1 MPQAGAAARLQVL
14 VVLAVLAAP
23 AVLALLAL
31 LAVAGVGQRAG
42 DGSRGVAG
50 AIIGHEKAQ
59 GGDIHC
65 RQRSDPCRDQ
75 LSFVVAEITTVMP
88 RPGVLGGS
96 ANQAADGK
104 AKLSTKFKRI
114 AIMAQFSQLHSKLDQ
129 SCNTSQL
136 WLKHPWH
143 PFVT

>member
-1 MPQAGAAARLQVL
+1 MAALWAESLPRAACRNSRSSCQPLEQRVPQAGAAARLQVL

-75 LSFVVAEITTVMP
+75 LGFVVVGNQQGAA
-88 RPGVLGGS
+88 RPGV
-96 ANQAADGK
+96 
-104 AKLSTKFKRI
+104 F
-114 AIMAQFSQLHSKLDQ
+114 
-129 SCNTSQL
+129 
-136 WLKHPWH
+136 
-143 PFVT
+143 